1 MMDASNVDGSIFKQI
16 MKYKKNY

>member
-1 MMDASNVDGSIFKQI
+1 MDASNVDGSIFKQI